1 YGVEHGY
8 LVLEDLK
15 TRDLPRP
22 PPAGWDSAKR
32 LGLVAAA
39 ALCIFAAVVA
49 LGILSRVTRSD
60 DGRRPADPVHDRNGT
75 NETAAAPK
83 FYVVTE
89 IEDDIEKDLDVESA
103 AESSQ
108 LYGVH
113 EAASKRRKPS
123 AVETAPGRIGNS
135 PSRWGHLMTTPGM
148 FDGEDDTVTFG
159 DGVSSDIA
167 TDSVAADTTLKPLH
181 WLGRTK
187 SAINGTHSPAKDTK
201 RNRVF

>member
-1 YGVEHGY
+1 MSIVPERIHEFYEPQKPQVGTVLPRYGVEHGY

-75 NETAAAPK
+75 NETAA
-83 FYVVTE
+83 
-89 IEDDIEKDLDVESA
+89 
-103 AESSQ
+103 
-108 LYGVH
+108 
-113 EAASKRRKPS
+113 
-123 AVETAPGRIGNS
+123 
-135 PSRWGHLMTTPGM
+135 
-148 FDGEDDTVTFG
+148 
-159 DGVSSDIA
+159 
-167 TDSVAADTTLKPLH
+167 
-181 WLGRTK
+181 
-187 SAINGTHSPAKDTK
+187 
-201 RNRVF
+201 